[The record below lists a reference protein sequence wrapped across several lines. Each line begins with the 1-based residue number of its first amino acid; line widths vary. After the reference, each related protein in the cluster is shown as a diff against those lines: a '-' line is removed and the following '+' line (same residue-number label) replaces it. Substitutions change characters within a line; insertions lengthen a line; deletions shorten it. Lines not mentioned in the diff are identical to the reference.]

1 MACAAQVVTP
11 GSERVIRGE
20 GMPISKAPGQKGN
33 LRLQMDVQ
41 ARALLHALPLRC
53 LPTCVPYALRALA
66 LASAC
71 AHHHSQVSERTVQ
84 GRAERFS
91 GVTCLV
97 LWQCIRGTAGSMSV
111 WK

>member
-41 ARALLHALPLRC
+41 ARARVL
-53 LPTCVPYALRALA
+53 
-66 LASAC
+66 SAC
-71 AHHHSQVSERTVQ
+71 GQAGLWSQHELHYNDQVSKRTAQ
-84 GRAERFS
+84 S
-91 GVTCLV
+91 GAHSSGGESCRVRRQCTC
-97 LWQCIRGTAGSMSV
+97 GSAGS
-111 WK
+111 